1 MRLLLRVGLVLVT
14 LVAMVL
20 GGLLML
26 GTKERP
32 LPEVVP
38 GYHTTEITVPHRDV
52 PLPLSVWYPTEARGE
67 AELIGQNLLFYGF
80 HAQRD
85 AAPVDAPLPVVV
97 LVHGSGGNGPRMGW
111 LAVSLVEAGYIV
123 VAANHPGVTSQDSWP
138 EETVKIWERP
148 QDVSVMLNW
157 LNDAA
162 PLGLNPDMDRVGV
175 LGFSIGGHTAL
186 ALAGIEVSK
195 DAFLNYCATYDDAV
209 DCQWMLRS
217 GLDLMTID
225 ASRYEAS
232 QADPRPVAFV
242 AIDPALPRA
251 VKDESFA
258 NVQRPVQLINLAD
271 PAGLSSA
278 VDVDNWPTRLGDARY
293 HAVPLSWHF
302 SFLAECSTTG
312 RLVIGLL
319 SRKTEEIC
327 TDIKGR
333 SRADVHRELR
343 EVILPFFAET
353 L

>member
-1 MRLLLRVGLVLVT
+1 MRLFLRAGLALVT
-14 LVAMVL
+14 LIAACL
-20 GGLLML
+20 GALLML

-32 LPEVVP
+32 APSVTP
-38 GYHTTEITVPHRDV
+38 GFHTVEIEVPHRDV

-80 HAQRD
+80 YGQRD
-85 AAPVDAPLPVVV
+85 ATPIDKALPVVV
-97 LVHGSGGNGPRMGW
+97 LIHGSGGNGPRLGW
-111 LAVSLVEAGYIV
+111 LAVALAEAGYIV

-138 EETVKIWERP
+138 AETVKIWERP

-157 LNDAA
+157 LADAA
-162 PLGLNPDMDRVGV
+162 PMGLQPDMDRLGV
-175 LGFSIGGHTAL
+175 LGFSLGGHTAL

-209 DCQWMLRS
+209 DCQWLLRG

-232 QADPRPVAFV
+232 HADPRPAAFV
-242 AIDPALPRA
+242 AVDPALPRA
-251 VKDESFA
+251 VKDDSFA
-258 NVQRPVQLINLAD
+258 RVVRPVQLINLVD

-278 VDVDNWPTRLGDARY
+278 VRVDDWTDRLGEARY
-293 HAVPLSWHF
+293 HAVPTSWHF
-302 SFLAECSTTG
+302 SFLAECSMTG

-319 SRKTEEIC
+319 SPKTEEIC
-327 TDIKGR
+327 TDPPGR
-333 SRADVHRELR
+333 SRADVHQELLS
-343 EVILPFFAET
+343 VILPFFAET